1 MNKKGFTLIELL
13 VVIAIIAILASIL
26 FEPLLRARDVARRA
40 VCQNNLKQIYL
51 GLAMYADDND
61 GWGIPYLH
69 WGSPQT
75 ISHYGNWIDNYFSK
89 NPGLFRCPSTDWE
102 AYKSSGWSYRPG
114 VRSYNYVDTNGVL
127 QPGRQYCSYFIL
139 FGTSNWSPPTAS
151 AYFYGWCMYNNSTQT
166 SVTKAPCPN
175 MKFCGKIIKDPT
187 SGSAQYVL
195 PASEQICISDCC
207 DKFRDFWA
215 GYGLSGGV
223 RNNHL
228 ELGGANIVY
237 MDGHLEWKKREQ
249 MNYYWSYYGGYCIG
263 W

>member
-26 FEPLLRARDVARRA
+26 FEPLLRARDMARRA

-69 WGSPQT
+69 WGGPQT

-89 NPGLFRCPSTDWE
+89 NPELFRCPSTDWKS
-102 AYKSSGWSYRPG
+102 YKGGAWSYRPG
-114 VRSYNYVDTNGVL
+114 RRSYNYVDTNGVL
-127 QPGRQYCSYFIL
+127 QPGRQYCSYWIL

-151 AYFYGWCMYNNSTQT
+151 GYFYGWCMYYNSTQT

-187 SGSAQYVL
+187 SGSVQYIL
-195 PASEQICISDCC
+195 PASEQICVCDCYS
-207 DKFRDFWA
+207 KSGYWY
-215 GYGLSGGV
+215 GYGLTGGV
-223 RNNHL
+223 RNNHF
-228 ELGGANIVY
+228 EFDGENVVY
-237 MDGHLEWKKREQ
+237 MDGHLEWKTRDQLK
-249 MNYYWSYYGGYCIG
+249 YYFHYYYDNIY

>member
-61 GWGIPYLH
+61 GWGIPGLY

-102 AYKSSGWSYRPG
+102 AYKVGWSYRPG
-114 VRSYNYVDTNGVL
+114 VRSYNYVDTYGVL

-151 AYFYGWCMYNNSTQT
+151 GYFYGWCMYNNSTQT

-187 SGSAQYVL
+187 SGSEQYIL
-195 PASEQICISDCC
+195 PASEQICICDCYS
-207 DKFRDFWA
+207 KS
-215 GYGLSGGV
+215 GYWYGFGLTGGI

-228 ELGGANIVY
+228 EFDGENIVY
-237 MDGHLEWKKREQ
+237 MDGHLEWKTRDQLK
-249 MNYYWSYYGGYCIG
+249 YYFQYYYDNIY